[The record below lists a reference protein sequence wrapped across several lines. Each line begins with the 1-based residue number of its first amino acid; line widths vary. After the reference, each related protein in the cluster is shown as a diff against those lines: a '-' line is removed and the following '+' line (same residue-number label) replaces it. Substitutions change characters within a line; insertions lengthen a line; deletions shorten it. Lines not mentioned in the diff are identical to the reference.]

1 MKEQKKSRFTL
12 IELLVVIAVIAI
24 LAAML
29 LPALNKARETA
40 KKATCINNL
49 KQWGLAFA
57 SYSQDYD
64 GQLPNGALAGSY
76 PAAVYP
82 KNWVRPLASYVGI
95 QKIPPL
101 NMNTST
107 LGTELKLQS
116 YPAILYCIGRNRAMY
131 HQGSKYCPESNY
143 RLNIW
148 TYYSAAWTPNPHM
161 KFVRIPN
168 PSASVLF
175 GDAESHPTNYKIQLN
190 FSNNYK
196 STQYPHNTY
205 SHGNGGNLLFAD
217 GHAKFYSQSEASTDE
232 AAGNLKFY
240 RIWW

>member
-1 MKEQKKSRFTL
+1 MKKQRIFTL
-12 IELLVVIAVIAI
+12 IELLVVIAIIAI

-29 LPALNKARETA
+29 LPALSKARQTA
-40 KKATCINNL
+40 KKITCINNL

-64 GQLPNGALAGSY
+64 GQLPNGALSGSGSY
-76 PAAVYP
+76 PATVFP
-82 KNWVRPLASYVGI
+82 KYWATPLASYVGI
-95 QKIPPL
+95 KGKIPPR
-101 NMNTST
+101 MNVSA
-107 LGTELKLQS
+107 LGTEAKLQS
-116 YPAILYCIGRNRAMY
+116 YPEILYCIGRNRAMY
-131 HQGSKYCPESNY
+131 HQGSKYFPQSNY

-148 TYYSAAWTPNPHM
+148 IYYSAAWTPNPHM

-175 GDAESHPTNYKIQLN
+175 GDADSHPTNYTIQLN
-190 FSNNYK
+190 FHNNYK

-205 SHGNGGNLLFAD
+205 SHGNGGNLLFVD
-217 GHAKFYSQSEASTDE
+217 GHVKFYAQSEASTDE